1 MESLEMKQK
10 GENIRDRAFDF
21 ACRIIRLYKYMIKQ
35 DHTNDILCRQLVRA
49 GTSIG
54 ANLEEA
60 DAAQSRADFIS
71 KCNIALKEARE
82 SNYWIRLYK
91 ATELLSEVRLKEILQ
106 ESHEIV
112 SILTTIVK
120 KTRAKTE

>member
-1 MESLEMKQK
+1 MENIEMKNK
-10 GENIRDRAFDF
+10 AVNIQNRTFDF
-21 ACRIIRLYKYMIKQ
+21 ACRVVRLYKYMIKQ
-35 DHTNDILCRQLVRA
+35 DRSNEVLCKQLVRA

-82 SNYWIRLYK
+82 SNYWLRLYK
-91 ATELLSEVRLKEILQ
+91 RTKLLSEKQLKDILQ

-120 KTRAKTE
+120 KSRARSQ

>member
-1 MESLEMKQK
+1 MENLEMKDK
-10 GENIRDRAFDF
+10 AENIQKRTFDF
-21 ACRIIRLYKYMIKQ
+21 ACRVVRLYKYMIKQ
-35 DHTNDILCRQLVRA
+35 DHSNEVLCRQLVRA
-49 GTSIG
+49 GTSVG

-82 SNYWIRLYK
+82 SNYWLRLYK
-91 ATELLSEVRLKEILQ
+91 ATKLLSEKQLKDILR

-112 SILTTIVK
+112 SILTVIVK
-120 KTRAKTE
+120 KSRAKTE

>member
-1 MESLEMKQK
+1 MENIEMKEKAGNIQK
-10 GENIRDRAFDF
+10 RTFDF
-21 ACRIIRLYKYMIKQ
+21 ACRVVRLYKYMIKQ
-35 DHTNDILCRQLVRA
+35 DRSNEVLCRQLVRA
-49 GTSIG
+49 GTSVG

-82 SNYWIRLYK
+82 SNYWLRLYK
-91 ATELLSEVRLKEILQ
+91 ATKLLSEKQLKDILQ

-112 SILTTIVK
+112 SILTVIVK
-120 KTRAKTE
+120 KSRAKTE

>member
-1 MESLEMKQK
+1 MNSKADDIQK
-10 GENIRDRAFDF
+10 RTFDF
-21 ACRIIRLYKYMIKQ
+21 ACRVIRLYKHMMKQ
-35 DHTNDILCRQLVRA
+35 DRSNEMLCRQVVRSA
-49 GTSIG
+49 TSIG

-82 SNYWIRLYK
+82 SNYWLRLFK
-91 ATELLSEVRLKEILQ
+91 SSEMVSEMKITDLLK

-112 SILTTIVK
+112 LILTAIVK
-120 KTRAKTE
+120 KSRAKTE